1 VSHLTNLRHELASVA
16 AGLRT
21 SVDVLQHRPE
31 QAASALKLMVVTET
45 KLLTVIAELEKAIA
59 VKEQDHA
66 I

>member
-1 VSHLTNLRHELASVA
+1 MA